1 VVRVVPA
8 ADGDGSR
15 LLAGLVSD
23 EAAAVFGRL
32 LSVSDLPVGCGPG
45 LLDLDDGP
53 GRELLDAGVVNISG
67 SDDARL
73 VRAVHPTV
81 AVRRLLDR
89 QHRRL
94 VDLQQQLGR
103 TWEQFAGMMSP
114 TMGLADGAADDEN
127 VRVIRDFP
135 EVARLASGL
144 YRSPKRL
151 LRATMNG
158 LFAGGS
164 PSHGMLLPPADAVAA
179 GVEFRMIYD
188 PIHVSDRWGSF
199 SVEQSVQAGE
209 QAKMRKRVPV
219 KMMHVDDAVALVTID
234 MTGSAGALHIHS
246 PALLELLA
254 EWFDLLWRDSGS
266 TVVGGGADEIGL
278 TIAQHKVLRLLASG
292 LTDEAIAHRTGVAVR
307 TVRRHVGVILEVLQA
322 ESRFQAGV
330 AATKRG
336 WL

>member
-1 VVRVVPA
+1 MVPA

-32 LSVSDLPVGCGPG
+32 LSLSGLPVGCGPG

-53 GRELLDAGVVNISG
+53 GRELLDAGVVNIGG

-73 VRAVHPTV
+73 ARAVHPTV

-103 TWEQFAGMMSP
+103 TWEQFASMMSP
-114 TMGLADGAADDEN
+114 TIGLADGAADDEN

-135 EVARLASGL
+135 EIARLASGL

-151 LRATMNG
+151 LRATLNG
-158 LFAGGS
+158 LFPDG
-164 PSHGMLLPPADAVAA
+164 PTHGMLLPPTDAIAA

-188 PIHVSDRWGSF
+188 AIHVSDRWGSR

-219 KMMHVDDAVALVTID
+219 KMMHVDDTVALVTID
-234 MTGSAGALHIHS
+234 TTGSAGALHIHS

-266 TVVGGGADEIGL
+266 TVIGGGADEIGL
-278 TIAQHKVLRLLASG
+278 TTAQHKVLRLLASG
-292 LTDEAIAHRTGVAVR
+292 LTDEAIAHRTGAAVR
-307 TVRRHVGVILEVLQA
+307 TVRRHVGAILEVLQA

-330 AATKRG
+330 AAAKRG